1 MLELRD
7 ITKTYQVGPTS
18 TVVLNR
24 LSLSVGKAEVV
35 SIMGGSGSGKS
46 TLMNI
51 IGLLDRPSSGAYSID
66 GENVLAARPDAAS
79 SMRNR
84 LIGFV
89 FQSFFLLPRL
99 NAWRNVALPL
109 MYRGT
114 PEAEARKRARALLER
129 VGLGDRMEHMPEQ
142 LSGGQRQRVAIA
154 RALVGR
160 PAVLLADEPT
170 GALDP
175 AVSQEIMNLFLEV
188 NTEFGVLVLII
199 THDPKIA
206 VQCPRRVVLG
216 GGGIAQDSA
225 RAAAPTSRHEVAH
238 G

>member
-18 TVVLNR
+18 TVVLDG
-24 LSLSVGKAEVV
+24 LSLTVGKSEVV
-35 SIMGGSGSGKS
+35 SIMGGSGSGKT

-51 IGLLDRPSSGAYSID
+51 IGLLDRPTSGTYRID
-66 GENVLAARPDAAS
+66 GEDVLAARPDAAS

-99 NAWRNVALPL
+99 NSWRNVALPL

-114 PEAEARKRARALLER
+114 PEAEARRRSIEMLER
-129 VGLGDRMEHMPEQ
+129 VGLGQRLDHKPEQ

-175 AVSQEIMNLFLEV
+175 KVAQEIMDLFLEV

-199 THDPKIA
+199 THDPGIA
-206 VQCPRRVVLG
+206 AQCPRRVVLG
-216 GGGIAQDSA
+216 GGGIAEDSQ
-225 RAAAPTSRHEVAH
+225 REVALA
-238 G
+238 

>member
-1 MLELRD
+1 MLDLED
-7 ITKTYQVGPTS
+7 IRKTYKVGPTE
-18 TVVLNR
+18 TVVLNG
-24 LSLSVGKAEVV
+24 LNLHVAEREFC

-51 IGLLDRPSSGAYSID
+51 IGLLDRPTSGRYRIG
-66 GENVLAARPDAAS
+66 GEDVLAARPDAAS

-109 MYRGT
+109 LYRRT
-114 PEAEARKRARALLER
+114 PEAEAKRRAQAMLER
-129 VGLGDRMEHMPEQ
+129 VGLGNRMEHMPEQ

-154 RALVGR
+154 RALVGN
-160 PAVLLADEPT
+160 PSLLLADEPT

-175 AVSQEIMNLFLEV
+175 TVSQEIMNLFLEV
-188 NTEFGVLVLII
+188 NREMGVLVLII
-199 THDPKIA
+199 THDPKVA
-206 VQCPRRVVLG
+206 AQCPRRLVLG
-216 GGGIAQDSA
+216 GGGIAEDSA
-225 RAAAPTSRHEVAH
+225 WVPAPAC
-238 G
+238 

>member
-7 ITKTYQVGPTS
+7 IVKSYQVGPTS
-18 TVVLNR
+18 TVVLDGLN
-24 LSLSVGKAEVV
+24 LAVGKSEVV

-51 IGLLDRPSSGAYSID
+51 IGLLDRPTAGTYRID
-66 GENVLAARPDAAS
+66 GEDVLAARPDAAS

-99 NAWRNVALPL
+99 NSWRNVALPL

-114 PEAEARKRARALLER
+114 PEAEARQRARAMLDR
-129 VGLGDRMEHMPEQ
+129 VGLSERMEHMPEQ

-160 PAVLLADEPT
+160 PSVLLADEPT

-175 AVSQEIMNLFLEV
+175 TVSQEIMNLFLEV

-206 VQCPRRVVLG
+206 IQCPRRVVLG

-225 RAAAPTSRHEVAH
+225 RVAVH
-238 G
+238 A